1 MSNMLKFK
9 GYFGSV
15 EFSLE
20 DKVLYGKIQ
29 CVNDLVTYEAE
40 NLEDLQAAFEDA
52 VDDYLE
58 TCKALNKEPEKPMSG
73 TFNVRIGPDLHKKA
87 YLAACNEKTTL
98 NDFVKTAI
106 EEKLTVKKEIH
117 LHIEKRERTEVFAY
131 DYISG
136 TGAETKWVG
145 NIDKGKRH

>member
-20 DKVLYGKIQ
+20 DKVLHGKIQ

-40 NLEDLQAAFEDA
+40 TLEGLQLAFEDA
-52 VDDYLE
+52 VDDYLV

-73 TFNVRIGPDLHKKA
+73 TFNVRIGSELHKKA
-87 YLAACNEKTTL
+87 YLAACDAGTTL

-106 EEKLTVKKEIH
+106 EEKVVGKKEIH
-117 LHIEKRERTEVFAY
+117 FHFERRERAEI
-131 DYISG
+131 ISRDSFSSIN
-136 TGAETKWVG
+136 AETKWVS
-145 NIDKGKRH
+145 NFDKGMRH

>member
-9 GYFGSV
+9 GYFGSI

-20 DKVLYGKIQ
+20 DKVLHGKIQ

-40 NLEDLQAAFEDA
+40 TIDGLQMAFEEA

-58 TCKALNKEPEKPMSG
+58 TCKALNKDPEKPMSG
-73 TFNVRIGPDLHKKA
+73 TFNVRIGPELHKKV
-87 YLAACNEKTTL
+87 YLAACADGKSL

-106 EEKLTVKKEIH
+106 EEKVADKKEIH
-117 LHIEKRERTEVFAY
+117 FHFEKRERTEVFSHGYFASS
-131 DYISG
+131 DQKS
-136 TGAETKWVG
+136 KWVG
-145 NIDKGKRH
+145 NIEKGTRH

>member
-20 DKVLYGKIQ
+20 DQVLFGKIQ

-40 NLEDLQAAFEDA
+40 TLSGLQLAFEEA
-52 VDDYLE
+52 VEDYLE
-58 TCKALNKEPEKPMSG
+58 TCKAINKDPEKPMSG
-73 TFNVRIGPDLHKKA
+73 TFNVRIGPELHKKV
-87 YLAACNEKTTL
+87 YLAACNEGKTL

-106 EEKLTVKKEIH
+106 EEKVTNKKEFH
-117 LHIEKRERTEVFAY
+117 FHFEKRERTEVFTR
-131 DYISG
+131 DYF
-136 TGAETKWVG
+136 TNAVTETKWIG
-145 NIDKGKRH
+145 SIDKGLRH

>member
-20 DKVLYGKIQ
+20 DRVLHGKIQ

-40 NLEDLQAAFEDA
+40 TLDGLQLAFEEA

-73 TFNVRIGPDLHKKA
+73 TFNIRIGSDLHKKA
-87 YLAACNEKTTL
+87 YLAACADGKSL
-98 NDFVKTAI
+98 NDYVKTAI
-106 EEKLTVKKEIH
+106 EEKVVDKKEFH
-117 LHIEKRERTEVFAY
+117 FHFEKRERTEVFTHEY
-131 DYISG
+131 YSSSERESKWIGNVEKG
-136 TGAETKWVG
+136 T
-145 NIDKGKRH
+145 RH